1 MPRLLLTDVP
11 KDNSITA
18 TFEIVTP
25 MFLGDSDQK
34 ATAIRPTS
42 IKGALRFWWRAMNGH
57 LDLKMLAEKEAKLF
71 GSTDGGGV
79 FSLAVSSLGKFQVQ
93 TDWPPK
99 DPNASSSSY
108 MGYGLIQDKTNIEHR
123 EAIPAGLSFTVM
135 LTFQSSINNEDKQ
148 SVQTAIEAFGLFGSL
163 GSRARRGFGSVQIS
177 KINDIKVP
185 TPTATN
191 IKQWFKK
198 NLPSD
203 LKNKAQLN
211 HTAFGSDSYF
221 ALPDVLRTKGYKTT
235 HSAMGSVYKQIR
247 SQIPTKQRAVFGL
260 PLKNVNEN
268 LRRASPVF
276 FKVIKNENGSFQGL
290 VLFLPSQFH
299 PDFSSA
305 DFQMV
310 KPLLETI
317 KAEKCA

>member
-11 KDNSITA
+11 KDSTITA
-18 TFEIVTP
+18 TFEIITP

-57 LDLKMLAEKEAKLF
+57 LDLKTLAEKEAKLF

-79 FSLAVSSLGKFQVQ
+79 FSLAVSSLGKFQAQ
-93 TDWPPK
+93 TDWPPR
-99 DPNASSSSY
+99 DQNNSSSY
-108 MGYGLIQDKTNIEHR
+108 MGYGLTGDNQNPHR
-123 EAIPAGLSFTVM
+123 ESIPDGLSFDVK
-135 LTFQSSINNEDKQ
+135 LTFQSKITDEEKQ
-148 SVQTAIEAFGLFGSL
+148 SIKSALEVFGLFGSL

-185 TPTATN
+185 TPTAAS

-203 LKNKAQLN
+203 LKNKTQLEY
-211 HTAFGSDSYF
+211 TAFGSDSYF
-221 ALPDVLRTKGYKTT
+221 SILQGVSGNNFRTVHFSMGNIYKE
-235 HSAMGSVYKQIR
+235 ARAFK
-247 SQIPTKQRAVFGL
+247 PTRDRAIFGL
-260 PLKNVNEN
+260 PLKNVDEN
-268 LRRASPVF
+268 LRRSSPVF

-290 VLFLPSQFH
+290 VLVLPSQFH
-299 PDFSSA
+299 PEFPGA
-305 DFQMV
+305 NYQKV
-310 KPLLETI
+310 QPLLDKI